1 MTDIE
6 VRLQKDLQKIIK
18 DKLFKKFDDI
28 IKEIKKIILE
38 KYDEL
43 TDFVT
48 DPNSKTNPGLY
59 KEEFVKRLNNFNYIE
74 SQGEDI
80 MLNIPD
86 METFDFSG
94 RLKVIEAILNGIAGN
109 YVEMNLEEFTS
120 IFKRTPFS
128 ADSKGAET
136 LANVDIFLIRYND
149 NIQNIERHLNKEFVK
164 YPFSNVSSFDVLEKG
179 EEFVKKNMEKW
190 IADSIEES
198 NKELVTKYKGATL

>member
-1 MTDIE
+1 MVDIE
-6 VRLQKDLQKIIK
+6 VRVQKDLQRLIR
-18 DKLFKKFDDI
+18 DKLSKKFNEVI
-28 IKEIKKIILE
+28 AETKRIILE

-43 TDFVT
+43 SSFVT

-59 KEEFVKRLNNFNYIE
+59 KDDFVKRLDDFNYIE
-74 SQGEDI
+74 DRVESIEI
-80 MLNIPD
+80 NVPS

-94 RLKVIEAILNGIAGN
+94 RLKVIEAIMNGIAGN

-120 IFKRTPFS
+120 IFKRSPFS
-128 ADSKGAET
+128 ADSKGAED

-149 NIQNIERHLNKEFVK
+149 NIKNIERHLKKEFIK

-179 EEFVKKNMEKW
+179 GEFISKNMKTW
-190 IADSIEES
+190 ISKAIEES